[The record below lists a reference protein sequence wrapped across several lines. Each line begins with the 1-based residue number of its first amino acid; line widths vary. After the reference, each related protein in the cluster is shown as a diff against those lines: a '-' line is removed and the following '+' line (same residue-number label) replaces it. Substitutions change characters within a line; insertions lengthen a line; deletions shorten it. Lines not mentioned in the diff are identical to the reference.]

1 MFPQL
6 YGSAILPSSIPLR
19 TDTTL
24 CIYWKYLSEAL
35 NTKMKNR
42 VSLRSSKVGVLWQ
55 PLSMPRIDK
64 LELNECMPLFEMQH
78 KLRWWLFH
86 AHFFAFK
93 PLSMR
98 GNNTFFPACTAV
110 DGYGNPQNVGKHN
123 SLSYCMTQ
131 QCVRKVC
138 IIRKFDFIS
147 MFAMLHFA
155 FPTYSLTVWHAEKVA
170 KR

>member
-42 VSLRSSKVGVLWQ
+42 VSLRSSKVGV
-55 PLSMPRIDK
+55 
-64 LELNECMPLFEMQH
+64 LFEMQH